1 MTIFDL
7 LAVLIGISA
16 VFSYINYR
24 FLKLP
29 MAIGLMVMGLTF
41 SLGLVLLGGIYP
53 SIINHAR
60 DLLGQID
67 FNETLMRGM
76 LGFLLFAGAL
86 HVDLNDLRQQRP
98 VILSLAIFGTI
109 LSTVVVGG
117 AMYLILPL
125 LGIEIGWWYA
135 LLFGALIS
143 PTDPIA
149 VLGILKKLGVPRSLE
164 TQITGE
170 SLFNDGV
177 GVVVFLAIYAII
189 GLGGGH
195 GDITGGEIAWLF
207 VQEAL
212 GGAAFGLLIG
222 YLGYV
227 AMKSIDNY
235 QVEVLISLALVFTG
249 YGIALWLH
257 LSGPIAMVIAG
268 LLLGNQGRAR
278 AMSDTTRQHLDMF
291 WELMDEFMNAILFV
305 LIGLEV
311 LILSFVGEYLLAG
324 TVAIAVVLL
333 ARFGAVTLPVNL
345 LRLNTG
351 RREQLPRY
359 TSRLMTWGG
368 LRGGISVALAL
379 SIPATVDGQP
389 VQEREVIV
397 SLTYVIVV
405 FSIIVQGLTIEPL
418 LKRWKMIKPF
428 S

>member
-1 MTIFDL
+1 MTLFDL

-16 VFSYINYR
+16 IFSYVNYR

-29 MAIGLMVMGLTF
+29 MAIGLMVMGLAF
-41 SLGLVLLGGIYP
+41 SMSIVLLGELFP
-53 SIINHAR
+53 SIIDQAQG
-60 DLLGQID
+60 LLRQID

-86 HVDLNDLRQQRP
+86 HVDLNELRQQRR
-98 VILSLAIFGTI
+98 IIFSLALFGTL
-109 LSTVVVGG
+109 LSTIVVGG
-117 AMYLILPL
+117 AMYLILPAF
-125 LGIEIGWWYA
+125 GIEIGWWYA

-195 GDITGGEIAWLF
+195 ADISSGEIALLF
-207 VQEAL
+207 VQEAF
-212 GGAAFGLLIG
+212 GGAIFGLLIG
-222 YLGYV
+222 WLAYLT
-227 AMKSIDNY
+227 MKSIDNY

-249 YGIALWLH
+249 YGIAVWLH
-257 LSGPIAMVIAG
+257 ISGPIAMVVAG
-268 LLLGNQGRAR
+268 LLLGNQGRAL
-278 AMSDTTRQHLDMF
+278 AMSDTTRNHLDLF
-291 WELMDEFMNAILFV
+291 WELIDEFMNAALFV

-311 LILSFVGEYLLAG
+311 LILSFIGEYLLAG
-324 TVAIAVVLL
+324 SVAIVVVLL
-333 ARFGAVTLPVNL
+333 ARFGAITLPINL
-345 LRLNTG
+345 LRL
-351 RREQLPRY
+351 RAEEKAQLPRY

-379 SIPATVDGQP
+379 SIPAVVDGRP
-389 VQEREVIV
+389 IPEREVII

-405 FSIIVQGLTIEPL
+405 FSIIVQGLSIGPL
-418 LKRWKMIKPF
+418 LKKWRFM
-428 S
+428 SS